1 MGESSE
7 EKKEGVGPR
16 FRKGSEEL
24 DQLTSIEKQRQ
35 RSLQA
40 RRKKKRRR
48 KKGKVEKPYPLI
60 ERDEKSRRRVQ
71 NRFDRIKDLGDA
83 IDEFGS

>member
-1 MGESSE
+1 VSESSE

-24 DQLTSIEKQRQ
+24 DQLKSIERQKQR
-35 RSLQA
+35 
-40 RRKKKRRR
+40 RRKKKPRR
-48 KKGKVEKPYPLI
+48 KKRKLERPYPLI